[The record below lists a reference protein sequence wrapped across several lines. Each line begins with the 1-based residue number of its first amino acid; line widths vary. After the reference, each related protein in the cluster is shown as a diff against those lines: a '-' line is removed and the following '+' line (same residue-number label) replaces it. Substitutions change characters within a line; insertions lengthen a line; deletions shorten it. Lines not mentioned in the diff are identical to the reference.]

1 MALTLIT
8 APTVSPISLQQAK
21 DHLRISHS
29 DDDDKVQ
36 LCIDAATAYV
46 DGEDGFLGRCLV
58 AQTWQLTIDT
68 FPEAEIK
75 IPLPPLQSIVDIIY
89 DNPDGDATT
98 VASTDYY
105 VDVASE
111 AAWVT
116 PILGFTWPTTL
127 DAINTVRVKFIAGYP
142 ATTDSPPDL
151 AGNVPADIKAGMLLM
166 IGSMFENRQ
175 DEFMDNMEKFP
186 FPFASHY
193 LFRKYRIQL
202 GMA

>member
-8 APTVSPISLQQAK
+8 APTVSPITLQQAK

-29 DDDDKVQ
+29 DDDAKVQ

-58 AQTWQLTIDT
+58 TQTWELTIDE

-75 IPLPPLQSIVDIIY
+75 IPLPPLQQIVSVNY
-89 DNPDGDATT
+89 DDPDGNGQT
-98 VASTDYY
+98 VGTADYY

-111 AAWVT
+111 AAWIT
-116 PILGFTWPTTL
+116 PVLGFTWPTTL
-127 DAINTVRVKFIAGYP
+127 EAINAVRVQFIAGYP

-151 AGNVPADIKAGMLLM
+151 AGNVPASIKQGLLLM
-166 IGSMFENRQ
+166 IGSMFESRE
-175 DEFMDNMEKFP
+175 DSFLSDMEKFP
-186 FPFASHY
+186 FPFASHS
-193 LFRKYRIQL
+193 LLRPYRIQL

>member
-29 DDDDKVQ
+29 DDDTKVQ
-36 LCIDAATAYV
+36 FCIDSATAFV

-58 AQTWQLTIDT
+58 TQTWELTIDT

-75 IPLPPLQSIVDIIY
+75 IPLPPLQQVLTVSY
-89 DNPDGDATT
+89 DDSDGNGQT
-98 VASTDYY
+98 VAPADYY

-111 AAWVT
+111 AAWLV
-116 PILGFTWPTTL
+116 PITGFTWPTTL
-127 DAINTVRVKFIAGYP
+127 DGVNAVRVQFIAGYP
-142 ATTDSPPDL
+142 PTTDSPPDL
-151 AGNVPADIKAGMLLM
+151 AGNVPASIRQAMLLM
-166 IGSMFENRQ
+166 IGSYFENRV
-175 DEFMDNMEKFP
+175 DEFIDGMEKFP
-186 FPFASHY
+186 FPFASHS
-193 LFRKYRIQL
+193 LLRPYRIQL